1 MNYLVAIALDDG
13 TYQYLV
19 IQASNDEEAEIIA
32 ENLLKAIKLRELWD
46 SRKHGCDYNGL
57 YTEDTYINVISPIK
71 C

>member
-13 TYQYLV
+13 TYQYHV
-19 IQASNDEEAEIIA
+19 VQASDEQEAEVVA
-32 ENLLKAIKLRELWD
+32 QNLLEAIKLKELWD
-46 SRKHGCDYNGL
+46 QRKHGCDYNGL